1 MERVM
6 QTIVVGGGP
15 AGMLAAISAAEG
27 GRAVVLC
34 EQNEKLGKKLYITG
48 KGRCNVTNACDQDDF
63 FENIMTNP
71 RFLYS
76 AFAAFNN
83 YDLMGVLEDAGC
95 PLQVELGNRVFPTS
109 NKSSDI
115 IRTLGTA
122 LKRAGVQVRLGTAV
136 KAIERET
143 VEGKPKV
150 IGVTLQDGSLIPGD
164 RVILATGG
172 MSYTSTGADGYGM
185 RLAKALGHRMVPCRP
200 SLVGLTTKERWPMA
214 LQGLSLRNAGL
225 TLYSWKKLIAR
236 EQGEML
242 FTHFGVSGPMVLSHS
257 ARIKKDT
264 GNYRLSIDL
273 KPGLSE
279 ERIQARV
286 VRDFEKYQNKQL
298 MNAMGDLLPSK
309 LIPVFVELTG
319 ISGEKRVNQITKQER
334 RRVEELL
341 KSMPLSVT
349 GFTAMNSAIITS
361 GGVHVGDINPKTM
374 ESKIVYGLYFAG
386 EMIDVDA
393 MTGGYNIQ
401 IAASTGWLAGKE

>member
-1 MERVM
+1 M

-15 AGMLAAISAAEG
+15 AGMLAALSAAEG

-95 PLQVELGNRVFPTS
+95 PLQVERGNRVFPTS

-115 IRTLGTA
+115 IRALDTA
-122 LKRAGVQVRLGTAV
+122 LKRAGVQVRLGTSV

-172 MSYTSTGADGYGM
+172 MSYTSTGSDGYGM

-225 TLYSWKKLIAR
+225 TLYSGKKLIAR

-257 ARIKKDT
+257 ARIKKDP

-279 ERIQARV
+279 EQIQARV

-309 LIPVFVELTG
+309 LIPVFIELTG

-374 ESKIVYGLYFAG
+374 ESKIVDGLYFAG

-393 MTGGYNIQ
+393 LTGGYNIQ

>member
-15 AGMLAAISAAEG
+15 AGMLAALSAAEG

-95 PLQVELGNRVFPTS
+95 PLQVERGNRVFPTS

-115 IRTLGTA
+115 IRALGTA
-122 LKRAGVQVRLGTAV
+122 LKRAGVQVRLGTSV

-172 MSYTSTGADGYGM
+172 MSYTSTGSDGYGM

-225 TLYSWKKLIAR
+225 TLYSGKKLIAR

-257 ARIKKDT
+257 ARIKKDP

-279 ERIQARV
+279 EQIQARV

-309 LIPVFVELTG
+309 LIPVFIELTG

-334 RRVEELL
+334 RRVVELL
-341 KSMPLSVT
+341 KYMPLSVT
-349 GFTAMNSAIITS
+349 GFTAMYSAIITS

-374 ESKIVYGLYFAG
+374 ESKIVDGLYFAG

-393 MTGGYNIQ
+393 LTGGYNIQ

>member
-15 AGMLAAISAAEG
+15 AGMLAALSAAEG
-27 GRAVVLC
+27 GGAVILC

-48 KGRCNVTNACDQDDF
+48 KGRCNVTNACDRDDF

-83 YDLMGVLEDAGC
+83 YDLMGILEDAGC
-95 PLQVELGNRVFPTS
+95 PLQVERGNRVFPTS

-115 IRTLGTA
+115 IRALGTA
-122 LKRAGVQVRLGTAV
+122 LKRAGVQVRLGTMV

-143 VEGKPKV
+143 VKGRPRAM
-150 IGVTLQDGSLIPGD
+150 GVTLQDGSFIPGD

-172 MSYTSTGADGYGM
+172 MSYTSTGSDGYGM
-185 RLAKALGHRMVPCRP
+185 RLAKALGHRLVPCRP

-225 TLYSWKKLIAR
+225 TLYSGQKLVAR

-257 ARIKKDT
+257 ARIKKDP

-279 ERIQARV
+279 EQIQARV

-298 MNAMGDLLPSK
+298 INAMGDLLPAK

-341 KSMPLSVT
+341 KSMSLSIT

-374 ESKIVYGLYFAG
+374 ESRIVDGLYFAG

-393 MTGGYNIQ
+393 LTGGYNIQ

>member
-15 AGMLAAISAAEG
+15 AGMLAALSAAEG

-95 PLQVELGNRVFPTS
+95 PLQVERGNRVFPTS

-115 IRTLGTA
+115 IRALGTA
-122 LKRAGVQVRLGTAV
+122 LKRAGVQVRLGTSV

-172 MSYTSTGADGYGM
+172 MSYTSTGSDGYGM

-225 TLYSWKKLIAR
+225 TLYSGKKLIAR

-257 ARIKKDT
+257 ARIKKDP
-264 GNYRLSIDL
+264 GNCRLSIDL

-279 ERIQARV
+279 EQIQARV

-309 LIPVFVELTG
+309 LIPVFIELTG

-374 ESKIVYGLYFAG
+374 ESKIVDGLYFAG

-393 MTGGYNIQ
+393 LTGGYNIQ

>member
-15 AGMLAAISAAEG
+15 AGMLAALSAAEG

-95 PLQVELGNRVFPTS
+95 PLQVERGNRVFPTS

-115 IRTLGTA
+115 IRALDTA
-122 LKRAGVQVRLGTAV
+122 LKRAGVQVRLGTSV

-172 MSYTSTGADGYGM
+172 MSYTSTGSDGYGM

-225 TLYSWKKLIAR
+225 TLYSGKKLIAR

-257 ARIKKDT
+257 ARIKKDP

-279 ERIQARV
+279 EQIQARV

-309 LIPVFVELTG
+309 LIPVFIELTG

-374 ESKIVYGLYFAG
+374 ESKIVDGLYFAG

-393 MTGGYNIQ
+393 LTGGYNIQ

>member
-15 AGMLAAISAAEG
+15 AGMLAALSAAEG

-95 PLQVELGNRVFPTS
+95 PLQVERGNRVFPTS

-115 IRTLGTA
+115 IRALGTA
-122 LKRAGVQVRLGTAV
+122 LKRAGVQVRLGTSV

-172 MSYTSTGADGYGM
+172 MSYTSTGSDGYGM

-225 TLYSWKKLIAR
+225 TLYSGKKLIAR

-257 ARIKKDT
+257 ARIKKDP

-279 ERIQARV
+279 EQIQARV
-286 VRDFEKYQNKQL
+286 VRDFEKYQNKQS

-309 LIPVFVELTG
+309 LIPVFIELTG

-374 ESKIVYGLYFAG
+374 ESKIVDGLYFAG

-393 MTGGYNIQ
+393 LTGGYNIQ